1 MDSPIIIR
9 QIKPEEAAE
18 LAKFSADLFSE
29 TFAHYND
36 PQDMQQ
42 YLSES
47 FSLKK
52 IQQELNDP
60 NTYCFYAIKNSIP
73 IGCIKLILH
82 QTHASFTG
90 IKTAELSRLYVAK
103 AYHNQKIGAALMQFA
118 ISFGLKNQAK
128 NLWLGVWEN
137 NQKAINFY
145 LKWGFI
151 KTDILQFKLGND
163 LQHDWLMEKDLN

>member
-1 MDSPIIIR
+1 MNSEIII
-9 QIKPEEAAE
+9 QKVKPEEAVE
-18 LAKFSADLFSE
+18 FSKLSAALFSE
-29 TFAHYND
+29 TFAESNSSE
-36 PQDMQQ
+36 DMEL
-42 YLSES
+42 YLAKNFAEDQ
-47 FSLKK
+47 
-52 IQQELNDP
+52 IRHELIDQ

-73 IGCIKLILH
+73 IGCIKLILSD
-82 QTHASFTG
+82 ASFIG
-90 IKTAELSRLYVAK
+90 IKTVELSRLYVAK

-128 NLWLGVWEN
+128 KLWLGVWEN

-163 LQHDWLMEKDLN
+163 LQEDWLMEKDLN